1 MRERIKLDGKYR
13 KVMIHCAGGELEGYI
28 NRAEDEPRTRYNTW
42 NGWECPVFTV
52 EQVKAWLPEQD
63 AYWKDGSGE
72 KWELKFN
79 EENQEHELWIYDFDN
94 CKFNDDDFED
104 DEEEDGFVRTEHGI
118 FSPEIIYNLC
128 EAETIDGEKI
138 EVFGSPCYCW
148 ELADED

>member
-1 MRERIKLDGKYR
+1 MGKREKIILQRKYR

-63 AYWKDGSGE
+63 SYYESGAGD

-79 EENQEHELWIYDFDN
+79 EENQEPDDPKAELENKNLWDQFHQI
-94 CKFNDDDFED
+94 
-104 DEEEDGFVRTEHGI
+104 GTEMVITKTGR
-118 FSPEIIYNLC
+118 
-128 EAETIDGEKI
+128 
-138 EVFGSPCYCW
+138 
-148 ELADED
+148 